1 MSTSFKLGNIL
12 QSRFVCKNEGE
23 NVLWDL
29 MTSGGREKSFASWD
43 QSAGGGGEGC
53 SSGSFELGTSF
64 SQDHLG
70 LAWRTC
76 VEYEGGMWSLVYV
89 VA

>member
-1 MSTSFKLGNIL
+1 
-12 QSRFVCKNEGE
+12 
-23 NVLWDL
+23 

-43 QSAGGGGEGC
+43 QSAGGGGGGR

-76 VEYEGGMWSLVYV
+76 VEYEGGMWSLVYIWWPEKV
-89 VA
+89 FYTIFAEASLHMQSMQGPLIC

>member
-1 MSTSFKLGNIL
+1 MF
-12 QSRFVCKNEGE
+12 
-23 NVLWDL
+23 LWDL

-43 QSAGGGGEGC
+43 QSAGGGGGGR

-76 VEYEGGMWSLVYV
+76 VEYEGGMWSLVYM
-89 VA
+89 VALECFFIQFLPKQP

>member
-1 MSTSFKLGNIL
+1 MVAVRSPLLVGS
-12 QSRFVCKNEGE
+12 
-23 NVLWDL
+23 
-29 MTSGGREKSFASWD
+29 SG
-43 QSAGGGGEGC
+43 AGGGGGGR